1 MLFNIIETYLLFFE
15 LEAIAR
21 FFFFGSFIECFY
33 LAQFHLQSLL
43 SIRKLDTTSVKTVHG
58 KALLMHH

>member
-21 FFFFGSFIECFY
+21 FFFFGSFIEYFINVF
-33 LAQFHLQSLL
+33 LFS
-43 SIRKLDTTSVKTVHG
+43 SVSPLELTVNS
-58 KALLMHH
+58 

>member
-21 FFFFGSFIECFY
+21 FFFGSFIECFINVF
-33 LAQFHLQSLL
+33 LFS
-43 SIRKLDTTSVKTVHG
+43 SVSPSELTVNS
-58 KALLMHH
+58 